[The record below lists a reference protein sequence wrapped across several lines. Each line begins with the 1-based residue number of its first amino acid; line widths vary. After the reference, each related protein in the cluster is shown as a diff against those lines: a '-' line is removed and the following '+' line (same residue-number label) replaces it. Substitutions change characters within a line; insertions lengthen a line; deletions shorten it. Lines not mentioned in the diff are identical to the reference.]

1 MENIVTNEIKLSYQ
15 EREALHLIRKTIQRR
30 PEVAAMLLEGMA
42 KEAAVGVMLKIRDE
56 LQVMLDVNRAF
67 SEAAAKLAKIDKE
80 QPCETST

>member
-1 MENIVTNEIKLSYQ
+1 MEIKLSYD
-15 EREALHLIRKTIQRR
+15 ERMAFALVRKTIKRR

-67 SEAAAKLAKIDKE
+67 SEAAAKLAALDKSNLRPE
-80 QPCETST
+80 QP